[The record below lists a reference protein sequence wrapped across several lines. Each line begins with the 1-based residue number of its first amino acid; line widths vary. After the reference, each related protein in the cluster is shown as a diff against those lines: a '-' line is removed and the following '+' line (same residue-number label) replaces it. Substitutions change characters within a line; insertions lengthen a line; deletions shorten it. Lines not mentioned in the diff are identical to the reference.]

1 MMLRYALRSVRARKA
16 GFLGAFLALMCAAA
30 LITACGTLLDTG
42 LRGTIRT
49 ERYAASPVVVS
60 ADQNVHQTTVKHK
73 KGKTKVKHKA
83 KPIAE
88 RAWLP
93 ASLESTLARTPGVA
107 RVVPE
112 LTFFAQPLTPT
123 GTGGRPAY
131 GHAWDS
137 AVLTPYR
144 LVTGSAPHSATD
156 LVIDR
161 DLAERARLRP
171 GDRLTVQST
180 QAPRSYRITG
190 IAAPTTAVRHQ
201 ASLFFSTAEA
211 QRLAAHPGQVTAFG
225 VLPAKGTSTARLR
238 QAVVAALHGTG
249 TAHAGTSARPG
260 STTPLDS
267 TAQVTTGD
275 ARGPVEFL
283 DAAAARIRLV
293 SMGGAMGGTSLL
305 VAILVVVGTF
315 TLSVQQRHREL
326 ALLRAVAAT
335 SAQIRSLLG
344 REALIVGTVAGAA
357 GALLGLP
364 LGTWLYDRFVAL
376 GAVPATLQ
384 HTTGAVPPLAA
395 LAVTVLGAWAAARI
409 ASRRISRIHPAQ
421 ALAEAGSEPGAG
433 FEPGSRAV
441 AEDRA
446 DDSAEAGAEVGAQA
460 QAQAGVDVGRAARA
474 RAKAGRRAELG
485 GRVEAGAEELGA
497 ESQGGAGTGAGTG
510 AGAGT
515 ELGRRAGARVEPGAG
530 AELPGR
536 PEAGAT
542 PKAGAG
548 DADGASTPAEADAR
562 LGPGTEPDA
571 TAGFG
576 AAPGT
581 EPEAAAGFDAS
592 PGTDPEA
599 AASPHP
605 AAAPETQ
612 AHPAA
617 TDPTP
622 PRPTHGHPTQTRP
635 NRAGPKRPRLTRRRP
650 ADPHS
655 AHPRLTHPRPTD
667 PHSPRPRPTPPR
679 RHLAHPHRNHPH
691 PTRARLLA
699 GLPLLALGIALVALL
714 SQLRTEPASTPVT
727 FLAVVVLST
736 SVALL
741 GPLLVKAATFVGGGT
756 LRRTGPCGRLAV
768 AHLRGN
774 ATRMASVVTPLTL
787 LIGMTCTVLFVQPTL
802 GDAARAQVR
811 EGVRADWVVASQG
824 PGVPADAAR
833 QLRARHD
840 VVTEV
845 VRTTVRVGLAK
856 YAAQGVTPA
865 GLARTWNPDVTA
877 GSLRGLTERTAA
889 VSELAAD
896 QLHLKPG
903 STLKLTLGDGTPRTL
918 TVVAVYARG
927 LGFGDLTFAHDLVAR
942 HVDNPLASSVLVS
955 TTRTQTQLA
964 TTLREFPGV
973 QVLAPADADSLQAR
987 RQQANTEVNYL
998 AMGLVLAFTAI
1009 AVVNTLAMSVAERVR
1024 ELALL
1029 RLAGAT
1035 RRQVLRMLRTEA
1047 LSVLVL
1053 ATALGS
1059 GIALAV
1065 LTAFSVGMTGRA
1077 APSVEPLVY
1086 LTVIGVAGT
1095 LALVATALPGRVALR
1110 VRAVTVATARQ

>member
-60 ADQNVHQTTVKHK
+60 ADQNVHRTTVKHK

-83 KPIAE
+83 KAIAE

-107 RVVPE
+107 RVIPE
-112 LTFFAQPLTPT
+112 LTFFAQPLTPAGVGI
-123 GTGGRPAY
+123 GTGGRTAY

-137 AVLTPYR
+137 AALTPYR
-144 LVTGSAPHSATD
+144 LVTGSAPQAATD

-161 DLAERARLRP
+161 DLAERSRLRP

-190 IAAPTTAVRHQ
+190 IAVPATAVRHQ
-201 ASLFFSTAEA
+201 TSLFFSTAEA
-211 QRLAAHPGQVTAFG
+211 RRLAGHPGQVTAFG
-225 VLPAKGTSTARLR
+225 VLPAKGTSTAQLR
-238 QAVVAALHGTG
+238 QAVVAALHGTSAPHPDTIASHVG
-249 TAHAGTSARPG
+249 IPALPDSTAPHDTTAQLSA
-260 STTPLDS
+260 

-283 DAAAARIRLV
+283 DAATARIRLV

-315 TLSVQQRHREL
+315 ALSVQQRHREL

-335 SAQIRSLLG
+335 SGQIRGLLG
-344 REALIVGTVAGAA
+344 REALIVGAVAGVA

-364 LGTWLYDRFVAL
+364 LGAWLYDRFVAL

-384 HTTGAVPPLAA
+384 HTTGVVPPLAA
-395 LAVTVLGAWAAARI
+395 LAATVFGAWAAARV
-409 ASRRISRIHPAQ
+409 ASRHISRISPAQ
-421 ALAEAGSEPGAG
+421 ALAEAGG
-433 FEPGSRAV
+433 
-441 AEDRA
+441 
-446 DDSAEAGAEVGAQA
+446 
-460 QAQAGVDVGRAARA
+460 
-474 RAKAGRRAELG
+474 
-485 GRVEAGAEELGA
+485 
-497 ESQGGAGTGAGTG
+497 ESG
-510 AGAGT
+510 AGA
-515 ELGRRAGARVEPGAG
+515 
-530 AELPGR
+530 
-536 PEAGAT
+536 
-542 PKAGAG
+542 
-548 DADGASTPAEADAR
+548 
-562 LGPGTEPDA
+562 
-571 TAGFG
+571 
-576 AAPGT
+576 
-581 EPEAAAGFDAS
+581 EPEAAAQ
-592 PGTDPEA
+592 PGVGSDPGGGPGPGIEA
-599 AASPHP
+599 AAEPRVR
-605 AAAPETQ
+605 ANLE
-612 AHPAA
+612 A
-617 TDPTP
+617 TRPKD
-622 PRPTHGHPTQTRP
+622 PRPTRPRIKHSRPTRP
-635 NRAGPKRPRLTRRRP
+635 
-650 ADPHS
+650 HS
-655 AHPRLTHPRPTD
+655 TQGRSA
-667 PHSPRPRPTPPR
+667 RPRPTR
-679 RHLAHPHRNHPH
+679 I
-691 PTRARLLA
+691 LA
-699 GLPLLALGIALVALL
+699 GLVLLALGVTLVTLL
-714 SQLRTEPASTPVT
+714 STLRTEPASTPVT

-741 GPLLVKAATFVGGGT
+741 GPLLVGAATLVVGGA

-768 AHLRGN
+768 ANVRGN

-811 EGVRADWVVASQG
+811 EGVRADWVVASRG
-824 PGVPADAAR
+824 PGVPAEAAR
-833 QLRARHD
+833 QLRAPHD

-845 VRTTVRVGLAK
+845 VRTTVRVGLDK

-865 GLARTWNPDVTA
+865 GLTRTWDPDVTA
-877 GSLRGLTERTAA
+877 GSLGHLTEHTAA

-896 QLHLKPG
+896 QLHLRPG
-903 STLKLTLGDGTPRTL
+903 STLKLTLGDGTPATL

-927 LGFGDLTFAHDLVAR
+927 LGFGDLTLAHDLVAR

-973 QVLAPADADSLQAR
+973 QILASAAADSLQAQ
-987 RQQANTEVNYL
+987 RQQANAEVNYL

-1024 ELALL
+1024 EFALL

-1047 LSVLVL
+1047 LSVLLL

-1065 LTAFSVGMTGRA
+1065 LTAFSVGVTGRA
-1077 APSVEPLVY
+1077 APSVTPLVY

-1110 VRAVTVATARQ
+1110 VRAVTVATARE

>member
-107 RVVPE
+107 RVIPE
-112 LTFFAQPLTPT
+112 LTFLAQPLTPT
-123 GTGGRPAY
+123 GTGTGGRTSY

-137 AVLTPYR
+137 AALTPYR
-144 LVTGSAPHSATD
+144 LVSGSAPRAATD

-161 DLAERARLRP
+161 DFAERSRLRP
-171 GDRLTVQST
+171 GDHLTVQST

-190 IAAPTTAVRHQ
+190 IAAPATAVRHQ
-201 ASLFFSTAEA
+201 TSLFFSTAEA
-211 QRLAAHPGQVTAFG
+211 RRLAAHPGQVTTFG
-225 VLPAKGTSTARLR
+225 VLPAKGTSTDRLR
-238 QAVVAALHGTG
+238 QAVVAALRGTTAPDAGTG
-249 TAHAGTSARPG
+249 TTAPHAGTTAPDTNTTPHAGTSAIHASP
-260 STTPLDS
+260 STPRAGTSAPRVGTIALS
-267 TAQVTTGD
+267 SITAPRGTTAHLSATAQVTTGD
-275 ARGPVEFL
+275 ARGPVEFP
-283 DAAAARIRLV
+283 DAATARIKLV

-315 TLSVQQRHREL
+315 ALSVQQRHREL

-335 SAQIRSLLG
+335 SGQIRKLLG
-344 REALIVGTVAGAA
+344 REALMVGTIAGVA

-364 LGTWLYDRFVAL
+364 LSTWLYGRFVAL

-384 HTTGAVPPLAA
+384 HTTGVVPPLAA
-395 LAVTVLGAWAAARI
+395 LAATVFGAWAAARV
-409 ASRRISRIHPAQ
+409 ASRRISRIRPAQ
-421 ALAEAGSEPGAG
+421 ALAEAG
-433 FEPGSRAV
+433 
-441 AEDRA
+441 
-446 DDSAEAGAEVGAQA
+446 
-460 QAQAGVDVGRAARA
+460 
-474 RAKAGRRAELG
+474 
-485 GRVEAGAEELGA
+485 
-497 ESQGGAGTGAGTG
+497 
-510 AGAGT
+510 
-515 ELGRRAGARVEPGAG
+515 VEPGA
-530 AELPGR
+530 ALDP
-536 PEAGAT
+536 GAT
-542 PKAGAG
+542 
-548 DADGASTPAEADAR
+548 R
-562 LGPGTEPDA
+562 
-571 TAGFG
+571 
-576 AAPGT
+576 
-581 EPEAAAGFDAS
+581 
-592 PGTDPEA
+592 
-599 AASPHP
+599 
-605 AAAPETQ
+605 
-612 AHPAA
+612 
-617 TDPTP
+617 
-622 PRPTHGHPTQTRP
+622 
-635 NRAGPKRPRLTRRRP
+635 PKRPRIKHPRP
-650 ADPHS
+650 AQGHS
-655 AHPRLTHPRPTD
+655 SHPRPT
-667 PHSPRPRPTPPR
+667 
-679 RHLAHPHRNHPH
+679 
-691 PTRARLLA
+691 RLLA
-699 GLPLLALGIALVALL
+699 GLTLLALGITLTALL

-741 GPLLVKAATFVGGGT
+741 GPLLVKAATFVIGAL

-768 AHLRGN
+768 ANLRGN

-824 PGVPADAAR
+824 PGVPAEAAR
-833 QLRARHD
+833 QLRAPYD

-845 VRTTVRVGLAK
+845 VRTTVRVGLDK

-865 GLARTWNPDVTA
+865 GLTRTWDPDVTA
-877 GSLRGLTERTAA
+877 GSLHGLTERTAA

-903 STLKLTLGDGTPRTL
+903 STLKLTLGDGTPVPL

-955 TTRTQTQLA
+955 TTRTQTQLT
-964 TTLREFPGV
+964 TTLREFPGI
-973 QVLAPADADSLQAR
+973 QVLSPDAADSLQAQ
-987 RQQANTEVNYL
+987 RQQANAEVNYL

-1024 ELALL
+1024 EFALL

-1035 RRQVLRMLRTEA
+1035 RRQVLRMLRSEA
-1047 LSVLVL
+1047 LSVLLL

-1077 APSVEPLVY
+1077 APSVTPLVY
-1086 LTVIGVAGT
+1086 LTVVAVAGT
-1095 LALVATALPGRVALR
+1095 LALLATALPGRVALR
-1110 VRAVTVATARQ
+1110 VRAVTVATARE